1 MNQRKRPNTTWVVE
15 WKQVYDCDRDQR
27 LQRAFAIILPQVE
40 AKARRHTGEK
50 HDVSPS
56 RPLRQSVQ

>member
-1 MNQRKRPNTTWVVE
+1 MNQRKRPNTPWVVE

-40 AKARRHTGEK
+40 AKAHRHTGEK
-50 HDVSPS
+50 DDVSPS
-56 RPLRQSVQ
+56 RSLRQSVQ

>member
-1 MNQRKRPNTTWVVE
+1 MNQRKRPNAAWVVE

-27 LQRAFAIILPQVE
+27 LQRAFAVILPQAE
-40 AKARRHTGEK
+40 AKAHHQKGEK
-50 HDVSPS
+50 HDVLPS